1 MKEYSRIV
9 RLRPFDEVV
18 CDDEGREYTIVKDI
32 FTYDIRGH
40 YYHLR
45 YEIPTN
51 EELIEFNKKLTNDI
65 KIDITV
71 GLSFIGIFAIIGL
84 LLMI

>member
-9 RLRPFDEVV
+9 RLSPFAEAV

-32 FTYDIRGH
+32 YTYNTRGR
-40 YYHLR
+40 YHHIR

-51 EELIEFNKKLTNDI
+51 EELVEFSKKLSKEI
-65 KIDITV
+65 ITDFIL
-71 GLSFIGIFAIIGL
+71 GLSFIGIFVIIGL
-84 LLMI
+84 LLTV